1 MSKYLL
7 VLSTL
12 LFFNFCLA
20 QQTKMNFYLLNKIQN
35 NPETNINVLVKCDE
49 QSIKEIANKYN
60 LTVTHGNDNIYSV
73 SGKGINLMQAAKEK
87 GIKRMEHFKSNLQ
100 VLDDSSLV
108 KNNIHPV
115 HNGGTPLTLPGYKGK
130 NVVIGVIDTGL
141 DFGHPDFK
149 DSLGNTR
156 VKFLWDQK
164 FAVASNTP
172 QPYNYGQEWDSLQ
185 IMLGNCTSTDYT
197 NGGHGTKVTGVAAG
211 NGISEFKYRG
221 IAPEADIIFVAIDF
235 SNTTNQTI
243 SDAVNYIYEKAN
255 QLGKPCVINCS
266 LGDYYGSHDGTDLQ
280 AQYIGGLAAAQPG
293 RAMVAANGNAGN
305 SPFHLGYSSTNDTSF
320 TWLTNASNQLVFDV
334 YADSAEFA
342 NLKLTIGVRDNNFNY
357 KTNFGF
363 RDIDSSLGVIVYD
376 TLRFGGNKIGDI
388 FTYTDYSNGLYTFS
402 CLINADSLNY
412 LWSFETA
419 GTGKIDSW
427 NFDWKSS
434 ALPSPTLFPE
444 MMKYKRPDTLQTM
457 CTSFQC
463 SDDVLSVGNYVGRN
477 SYRDVRDT
485 LYFFPGV
492 VDSIWETSSYGPT
505 RDLRTKP
512 DICATGENIV
522 TVGERTFMQ
531 WLTTNYPYIVTR
543 DSMHMIFGGSSASS
557 PVVAGLAA
565 LYFEANPTATNQM
578 LKQDIIN
585 CAKTDTFTGSVPNHL
600 WGNGKLNGFGC
611 TYMQPTFSS

>member
-49 QSIKEIANKYN
+49 QNIKEIANKYN
-60 LTVTHGNDNIYSV
+60 LTIAHGNNNIYSV

-115 HNGGTPLTLPGYKGK
+115 HNGDNPLTLPGYKGK

-185 IMLGNCTSTDYT
+185 IMLGNCTSTDYS

-235 SNTTNQTI
+235 NNTTNQTI

-305 SPFHLGYSSTNDTSF
+305 IPFHLGYSSTNDTSF
-320 TWLTNASNQLVFDV
+320 TWITNGDNQLVFDI

-342 NLKLTIGVRDNNFNY
+342 NLKLTIGVSDNN
-357 KTNFGF
+357 
-363 RDIDSSLGVIVYD
+363 L
-376 TLRFGGNKIGDI
+376 
-388 FTYTDYSNGLYTFS
+388 
-402 CLINADSLNY
+402 
-412 LWSFETA
+412 
-419 GTGKIDSW
+419 
-427 NFDWKSS
+427 
-434 ALPSPTLFPE
+434 
-444 MMKYKRPDTLQTM
+444 
-457 CTSFQC
+457 
-463 SDDVLSVGNYVGRN
+463 
-477 SYRDVRDT
+477 
-485 LYFFPGV
+485 
-492 VDSIWETSSYGPT
+492 
-505 RDLRTKP
+505 
-512 DICATGENIV
+512 
-522 TVGERTFMQ
+522 
-531 WLTTNYPYIVTR
+531 
-543 DSMHMIFGGSSASS
+543 
-557 PVVAGLAA
+557 
-565 LYFEANPTATNQM
+565 
-578 LKQDIIN
+578 
-585 CAKTDTFTGSVPNHL
+585 
-600 WGNGKLNGFGC
+600 
-611 TYMQPTFSS
+611 